1 MIVLL
6 NHILQN
12 VLNVDDNIE
21 YMKLC
26 LMLNIKICRGKEL
39 TVVERARGLLSHQNI
54 FGLHT
59 GKQNARQKASSRRNL
74 SC

>member
-1 MIVLL
+1 MGLNEKKVLRKKVIVLL

-26 LMLNIKICRGKEL
+26 LMVNTKKSVEGK
-39 TVVERARGLLSHQNI
+39 S
-54 FGLHT
+54 
-59 GKQNARQKASSRRNL
+59 
-74 SC
+74 

>member
-1 MIVLL
+1 MGLNKKKVLRKKVIVLL

-26 LMLNIKICRGKEL
+26 LMVN
-39 TVVERARGLLSHQNI
+39 T
-54 FGLHT
+54 
-59 GKQNARQKASSRRNL
+59 
-74 SC
+74 